1 VSDCDI
7 WLISS
12 SLSRPAS
19 HNAEREQALKLLR
32 AFLDVPQGITF
43 MTQGIVKAI
52 VAIAEMGVQGE
63 DRLSG
68 IAVETLAEI
77 CIPFHV

>member
-1 VSDCDI
+1 
-7 WLISS
+7 
-12 SLSRPAS
+12 
-19 HNAEREQALKLLR
+19 
-32 AFLDVPQGITF
+32 

-77 CIPFHV
+77 CMTLYV